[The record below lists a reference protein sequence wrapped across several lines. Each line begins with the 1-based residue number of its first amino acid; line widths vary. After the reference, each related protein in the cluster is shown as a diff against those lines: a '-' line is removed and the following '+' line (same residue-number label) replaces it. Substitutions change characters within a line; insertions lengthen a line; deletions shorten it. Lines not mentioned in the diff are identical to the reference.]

1 MGSLTYDSTLTA
13 EFDDRLLAHLQ
24 IVINSKLRRKES
36 FAFSWKDDQRIGDG
50 RSSIWLDSAI
60 PIAYKYYGGRMP
72 QINPAWIELLNAT
85 ANSPGGLRVVP
96 EPDVPDRPEPEQ

>member
-1 MGSLTYDSTLTA
+1 MGSLTYVSTLTA

-24 IVINSKLRRKES
+24 IVINAKLRRKES

-60 PIAYKYYGGRMP
+60 PLAYKYFGGRMP
-72 QINPAWIELLNAT
+72 KINPAWIELLTAA
-85 ANSPGGLRVVP
+85 ANSPGGLRVI
-96 EPDVPDRPEPEQ
+96 PEPEPADKPDAEK